1 MTCTEFRDRYTEFR
15 DGLITAPR
23 ELRRFERHLARC
35 GACSEYDAAL
45 RRGVLALQ
53 GAETIEPSA
62 SFRRRLDAR
71 LRAERLQ
78 LAEPPLRT
86 RGGGG
91 GSAGI
96 AAALFVAAAL
106 ALVAVESL
114 GSRRLATAAL
124 PPVPFPKPV
133 ARAGVPFVTFQDPR
147 ASVVTGNPNP
157 YGTALVQ
164 PASARPEP
172 ATAGR

>member
-1 MTCTEFRDRYTEFR
+1 MTCTEFRDRYTELR
-15 DGLITAPR
+15 DGLITAAR
-23 ELRRFERHLARC
+23 ELRRFERHLVRC
-35 GACSEYDAAL
+35 TACAGYDAAL
-45 RRGVLALQ
+45 RHGVRALQ
-53 GAETIEPSA
+53 GAEAIEPSA
-62 SFRRRLDAR
+62 GFRRRLDVR

-78 LAEPPLRT
+78 LAEPPLRA
-86 RGGGG
+86 R
-91 GSAGI
+91 AGI

-106 ALVAVESL
+106 ALVAVDSL
-114 GSRRLATAAL
+114 GRKRPVTTAAL

-147 ASVVTGNPNP
+147 VSVVTGNPNP

>member
-15 DGLITAPR
+15 DGLITAAR

-35 GACSEYDAAL
+35 TACAGHDAAL
-45 RRGVLALQ
+45 RHGVLALQ
-53 GAETIEPSA
+53 GAETFEPSA
-62 SFRRRLDAR
+62 GFRHRLDVR

-78 LAEPPLRT
+78 LAEPPLRA
-86 RGGGG
+86 R
-91 GSAGI
+91 AGI

-114 GSRRLATAAL
+114 GPKRPATVAAL

-147 ASVVTGNPNP
+147 VSVVTGNPNP

>member
-1 MTCTEFRDRYTEFR
+1 MTCTEFHDRYTEFR

-23 ELRRFERHLARC
+23 EQRRFQRHLARC
-35 GACSEYDAAL
+35 SACGGHDAAL
-45 RRGVLALQ
+45 CRGVLALQ

-62 SFRRRLDAR
+62 GFRRRLDAR

-78 LAEPPLRT
+78 LAEPPLRA
-86 RGGGG
+86 R
-91 GSAGI
+91 AGI

-114 GSRRLATAAL
+114 GPSRRATVAAL

-172 ATAGR
+172 ATVGR

>member
-1 MTCTEFRDRYTEFR
+1 MTCTEFHDRYTEFR

-23 ELRRFERHLARC
+23 EQRRFQRHLARC
-35 GACSEYDAAL
+35 SACGGHD
-45 RRGVLALQ
+45 ALQ

-62 SFRRRLDAR
+62 GFRRRLDAR

-78 LAEPPLRT
+78 LAEPPLRA
-86 RGGGG
+86 R
-91 GSAGI
+91 AGI

-114 GSRRLATAAL
+114 GPSRRATVAAL

-172 ATAGR
+172 ATVGR

>member
-15 DGLITAPR
+15 DGLITAAR

-35 GACSEYDAAL
+35 TVCAGHDAAL
-45 RRGVLALQ
+45 RHGVRALQ
-53 GAETIEPSA
+53 GAETFEPSA
-62 SFRRRLDAR
+62 GFRHRLDVR

-78 LAEPPLRT
+78 LAEPPLRA
-86 RGGGG
+86 R
-91 GSAGI
+91 AGI

-106 ALVAVESL
+106 ALVAVDSL
-114 GSRRLATAAL
+114 GPKRPATVAAL

-147 ASVVTGNPNP
+147 VSVVTGNPNP
-157 YGTALVQ
+157 YGTA
-164 PASARPEP
+164 P

>member
-1 MTCTEFRDRYTEFR
+1 MTCTEFHDRYTEFR

-23 ELRRFERHLARC
+23 EQRRFQRHLARC
-35 GACSEYDAAL
+35 SACGGHDAAL
-45 RRGVLALQ
+45 CRGV
-53 GAETIEPSA
+53 
-62 SFRRRLDAR
+62 RAR
-71 LRAERLQ
+71 
-78 LAEPPLRT
+78 
-86 RGGGG
+86 
-91 GSAGI
+91 AGI

-114 GSRRLATAAL
+114 GPSRRASVAAL

-172 ATAGR
+172 ATVGR

>member
-15 DGLITAPR
+15 DGLITAAR

-35 GACSEYDAAL
+35 TACAGYDAAL
-45 RRGVLALQ
+45 RHGVRALQ
-53 GAETIEPSA
+53 GAEAIEPSA
-62 SFRRRLDAR
+62 GFRRRLDVR

-78 LAEPPLRT
+78 LAEPPLRA
-86 RGGGG
+86 R
-91 GSAGI
+91 AGI

-114 GSRRLATAAL
+114 GPKRPVTAAAL

-147 ASVVTGNPNP
+147 VSVVTGNPNP

>member
-15 DGLITAPR
+15 DGLIAAAR

-35 GACSEYDAAL
+35 TACASYDAAL
-45 RRGVLALQ
+45 RDGVRALQ
-53 GAETIEPSA
+53 AAETIQPSA
-62 SFRRRLDAR
+62 GFRRRLDVR

-78 LAEPPLRT
+78 LAEPPLRA
-86 RGGGG
+86 R
-91 GSAGI
+91 AGI

-114 GSRRLATAAL
+114 SPKHPTTAAAL

-147 ASVVTGNPNP
+147 VSVVTGNPNP